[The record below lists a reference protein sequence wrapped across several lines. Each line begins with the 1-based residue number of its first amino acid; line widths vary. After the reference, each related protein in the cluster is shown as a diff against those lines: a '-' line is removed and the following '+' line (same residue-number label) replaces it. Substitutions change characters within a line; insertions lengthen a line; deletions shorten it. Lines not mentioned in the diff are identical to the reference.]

1 MSACRCWR
9 RGRRYASVLPDPVS
23 EKRRALGREGER
35 RAGREA
41 DWTRVATL
49 RPNPWCSLGVPKTL
63 TKCSWSPRAEK
74 GVAVKMCLLDLPF
87 VLALEE
93 EVEEGKV
100 EGVGV
105 EALVARSSWEGLR

>member
-1 MSACRCWR
+1 M
-9 RGRRYASVLPDPVS
+9 PDPVS
-23 EKRRALGREGER
+23 EQRRALGREGER

-74 GVAVKMCLLDLPF
+74 GVAVKMCLLDLSF
-87 VLALEE
+87 VLAGEEAEEGRE
-93 EVEEGKV
+93 EV
-100 EGVGV
+100 VGLG
-105 EALVARSSWEGLR
+105 ALVARSSWEGLR